1 MITVKKGDYIIILC
15 SLLIA
20 LIPLGTRVF
29 RGMPEQRK
37 AVVTVSEEGRV
48 IYKGRVET
56 DHIVET
62 SGGSNRIVIRDGD
75 VYMEYADCRD
85 QVCVKEG
92 KAKPGKPLVCLPNH
106 VIVTVSASDGE
117 PDYDAI
123 SK

>member
-1 MITVKKGDYIIILC
+1 MKKGDYIIILC

-20 LIPLGTRVF
+20 LIPLGIRMF
-29 RGMPEQRK
+29 LGMPEQRQ
-37 AVVTVSEEGRV
+37 AVVTVLEEGRV
-48 IYKGRVET
+48 IYRGPAET
-56 DHIVET
+56 DHVVET
-62 SGGSNRIVIRDGD
+62 AGGGNRIVIRNGD

-106 VIVTVSASDGE
+106 VIVTVTASDGE